1 MDNLDEILIS
11 KSKKKINYV
20 NKKGYELI
28 EDIYFDVLDK
38 YINDNNQN
46 NYLSSKILIEKSD
59 FDESIQSKKSVKE
72 IEIITNLIQSQ
83 KFFKLWDKSA
93 EK

>member
-28 EDIYFDVLDK
+28 ENIYFDVLDK
-38 YINDNNQN
+38 YIIDN
-46 NYLSSKILIEKSD
+46 
-59 FDESIQSKKSVKE
+59 
-72 IEIITNLIQSQ
+72 
-83 KFFKLWDKSA
+83 A
-93 EK
+93 

>member
-1 MDNLDEILIS
+1 MDNLDEILNS

-28 EDIYFDVLDK
+28 ENIYFDVLDK

-46 NYLSSKILIEKSD
+46 NLFSSVLLIERND
-59 FDESIQSKKSVKE
+59 FDPSMQTKKREVE
-72 IEIITNLIQSQ
+72 IDMITDLI
-83 KFFKLWDKSA
+83 
-93 EK
+93 